1 MFCFS
6 SLFSFLFSTST
17 FIPLVACYYTWLCY
31 EPASVGGYIVPSDGS
46 TRGCEDESKYN
57 NKL

>member
-1 MFCFS
+1 MFNFS

-17 FIPLVACYYTWLCY
+17 FILLEGCYYTWLCY
-31 EPASVGGYIVPSDGS
+31 GPAFVGGYIVPKDGT
-46 TRGCEDESKYN
+46 TRGYEHESKYN